1 MCYHGDVEKLE
12 LSMLV
17 GEQAEVVDQQMAVSE
32 CDIIKELRTYRK
44 DTTMH
49 KLYTYLIQ

>member
-1 MCYHGDVEKLE
+1 
-12 LSMLV
+12 MLV
-17 GEQAEVVDQQMAVSE
+17 VEQVEVVDHQQIAVSE
-32 CDIIKELRTYRK
+32 CDIIKEIRTYRK